1 MCSAFRNLALF
12 STTQSL
18 CTVSWYNSSPKY
30 GFSPGT
36 KSGFSWSFEI
46 NPITGL
52 VYINLADFGT
62 KSVMDSLWKITMK
75 NHHCWFKSPLKT
87 IEINTK
93 IHEKSSLTRFN
104 QHWTAK
110 SQLDSG
116 IFGVRHQEGWLLKR
130 SKTLHVWRRRW
141 ASLWDETKTGWFLPI
156 NSRDRYGWYPL
167 VNQRLA
173 IENGPVEIVDLP
185 IDSMLIFHSYVN
197 VYQRV
202 YGEWCEMLNHVDMK
216 WLEMIGVLK
225 KPSFAEHSEIFL
237 LFLPKMGGWTSR
249 GIMVDFCLAAPSC
262 AGLPLAHTP
271 QPCAQR
277 GCYSRLKRRCTTRPA
292 AG

>member
-1 MCSAFRNLALF
+1 M
-12 STTQSL
+12 
-18 CTVSWYNSSPKY
+18 K
-30 GFSPGT
+30 
-36 KSGFSWSFEI
+36 KS
-46 NPITGL
+46 
-52 VYINLADFGT
+52 
-62 KSVMDSLWKITMK
+62 
-75 NHHCWFKSPLKT
+75 
-87 IEINTK
+87 IEITIK
-93 IHEKSSLTRFN
+93 IHEKSSVTRFN

-167 VNQRLA
+167 VNQQLA

-202 YGEWCEMLNHVDMK
+202 YGEWCEMLNHDDMK
-216 WLEMIGVLK
+216 WLEMVGVLK
-225 KPSFAEHSEIFL
+225 KSQLCRTFWDISIISPQNGWLNIPWNHGWLLLGGPKLCRTAGPRSTALRSARL
-237 LFLPKMGGWTSR
+237 LFSPEKKMYNETSCWVVVKDVRVAGSVFVWGWET
-249 GIMVDFCLAAPSC
+249 
-262 AGLPLAHTP
+262 
-271 QPCAQR
+271 
-277 GCYSRLKRRCTTRPA
+277 
-292 AG
+292 